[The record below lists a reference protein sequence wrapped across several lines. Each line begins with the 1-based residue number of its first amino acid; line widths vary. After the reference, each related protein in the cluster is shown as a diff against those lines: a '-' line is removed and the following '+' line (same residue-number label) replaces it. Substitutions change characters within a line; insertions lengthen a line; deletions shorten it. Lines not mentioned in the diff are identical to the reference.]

1 MAATVVAP
9 LRAAGGG
16 EREVAGAA
24 LGDVVAGGDR
34 VERGVVEP
42 DAHGCRRA
50 ARSWPARRPR
60 ARTASSSSRA
70 IRALSGRGRP
80 WAMIVDSSATT
91 GAARGQR
98 LGDLGRD
105 ARSRAALRGL
115 TISGR
120 STRV

>member
-1 MAATVVAP
+1 MSSRVAIASSAASSSPIRTVPSSSAI
-9 LRAAGGG
+9 
-16 EREVAGAA
+16 VAGTA
-24 LGDVVAGGDR
+24 
-34 VERGVVEP
+34 
-42 DAHGCRRA
+42 
-50 ARSWPARRPR
+50 PA

-91 GAARGQR
+91 GPPRDER

-105 ARSRAALRGL
+105 LDHVRALRGL